1 MRPNNAI
8 SAFAFEAK
16 YILDGALERIII
28 FQVKFVG
35 FDETT
40 IMFKVFDII
49 TKTLLFISE
58 LLDDIIDQLYLYEYL
73 DYE

>member
-8 SAFAFEAK
+8 SAFALEAK
-16 YILDGALERIII
+16 YILNGVLERIII
-28 FQVKFVG
+28 VQVKFVG

-40 IMFKVFDII
+40 IMFQVFDII
-49 TKTLLFISE
+49 TKTLLLISA
-58 LLDDIIDQLYLYEYL
+58 LLDNIVDQLYLYEYL